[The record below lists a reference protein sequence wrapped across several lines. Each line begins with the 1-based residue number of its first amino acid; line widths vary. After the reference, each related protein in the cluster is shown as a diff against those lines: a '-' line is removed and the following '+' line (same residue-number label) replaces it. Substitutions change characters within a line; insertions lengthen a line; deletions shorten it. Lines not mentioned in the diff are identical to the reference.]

1 MSKILF
7 ISMCLPFE
15 NARNAGAKTFNF
27 YINSFANDPQNEI
40 VLISKVLPD
49 EEAYLHSINKK
60 IQIYTVST
68 PKNPIKKYF
77 CYLKS
82 LNSKINPYYK
92 YGNMLS
98 YEIYSQIRKILIN
111 LNNIGYEPDIVIMEW
126 TTITLFIDQIK
137 SIFPKAKFV
146 ASEHDVTF
154 LGLERKYQ
162 SEKSFFYKILKKS
175 IYENMKKRELR
186 ALLKCDLV
194 VPHND
199 KDKEILVQNGIDI
212 KKINTIVP
220 YYDKFYVIRDKVVS
234 NDILFYGAMNRIE
247 NSQSAIWFIEN
258 VMTLLKGHNF
268 RFVIIGNKPPANLLK
283 LANDEIIVT
292 GFVDDPSTFFAKG
305 LCLVAP
311 LVLGAGIKVKILEA
325 MSSGI
330 PVLTNNIGIEGIPAK
345 DGHDYIHCESPDE
358 YANAIIKLY
367 SGDIDRHQLSDNA
380 MKFINNE
387 FDIVASYAKYSNRIQ
402 ELLRG
407 KA

>member
-1 MSKILF
+1 
-7 ISMCLPFE
+7 
-15 NARNAGAKTFNF
+15 
-27 YINSFANDPQNEI
+27 
-40 VLISKVLPD
+40 
-49 EEAYLHSINKK
+49 
-60 IQIYTVST
+60 
-68 PKNPIKKYF
+68 
-77 CYLKS
+77 
-82 LNSKINPYYK
+82 
-92 YGNMLS
+92 
-98 YEIYSQIRKILIN
+98 
-111 LNNIGYEPDIVIMEW
+111 
-126 TTITLFIDQIK
+126 
-137 SIFPKAKFV
+137 
-146 ASEHDVTF
+146 
-154 LGLERKYQ
+154 
-162 SEKSFFYKILKKS
+162 
-175 IYENMKKRELR
+175 MKKRELR

-367 SGDIDRHQLSDNA
+367 SGDINRHQLSDNA